1 MKCKFICSIG
11 TTWANPPPAAP
22 PFIPNEGPRLGS
34 LKQTI
39 DFLPILFKP
48 SLKPTEVVVF
58 PSPAGV
64 GVIAVTNISF
74 PSGLFFNVSKYSK
87 LILAICLP
95 IGLNAKVSS
104 GTSTLAKIS
113 LIGSIL
119 ASLAIWISDFISL
132 IRKI

>member
-11 TTWANPPPAAP
+11 TTCANPPPAAP

>member
-1 MKCKFICSIG
+1 M
-11 TTWANPPPAAP
+11 
-22 PFIPNEGPRLGS
+22 
-34 LKQTI
+34 
-39 DFLPILFKP
+39 
-48 SLKPTEVVVF
+48 

-74 PSGLFFNVSKYSK
+74 PLGLSFNVSKYSK

-113 LIGSIL
+113 LMGCIL

-132 IRKI
+132 IKKI